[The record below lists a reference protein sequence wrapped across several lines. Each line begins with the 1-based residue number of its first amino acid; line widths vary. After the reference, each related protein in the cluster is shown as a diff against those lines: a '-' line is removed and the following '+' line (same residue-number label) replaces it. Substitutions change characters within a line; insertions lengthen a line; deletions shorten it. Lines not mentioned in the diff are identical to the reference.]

1 MLRAPVDQ
9 LVGKMLG
16 NYSIEQLLG
25 HSELEVVYKAWHNEQ
40 QRAMMITVFLLPEEL
55 SDQARERF
63 LVHFMQVGARLVKLR
78 HSNIVPCY
86 DCGEDSGYPYLVLPF
101 VKGNSLANLLKEQ
114 MPFHPERA
122 LDILIQVATALDYA
136 HSHGI
141 AHGSLSPAT
150 ILLDEQQNVQVMR
163 MGFVSLLD
171 LRGVQQRTY
180 SSTNRLAIAGKPI
193 TLSPYVAPE
202 WEGARSADFRKDIYA
217 LGVTLFELLSGEL
230 PFAGTDPFVAEKR
243 QAIVSL
249 HAINPSVPA
258 AFDPV
263 IQQALE
269 RNPTRCFQSAGDMA
283 LAFEWVLKAAQEAVP
298 VAPTTPLSSIRPPAK
313 QQHAAKTRSSPS
325 LRERRR
331 IVAMVAGAGVVA
343 VGAGVVAMNL
353 AHMMQQ
359 MTQAQISNG
368 QATTSTSLAQDNP
381 NTSHA
386 PQSANNGPQSTP
398 PAKLTPTATP
408 RPAALPKPLTQSTTT
423 PSSPIPTPTPSHT
436 GAIIGFTKQP
446 IDTANSFI
454 NPADGSASLLIRL
467 PNGSFVAYE
476 QACTHQGVAVRYNP
490 NTHKLVCPK
499 HDAIFDPANG
509 GRVVQGPAHRALP
522 PVAIRVNADGT
533 ITTG

>member
-16 NYSIEQLLG
+16 DYSIEQLIG
-25 HSELEVVYKAWHNEQ
+25 HSELEVVYKAWHHEQ
-40 QRAMMITVFLLPEEL
+40 QRAVMITVFLLPEEF
-55 SDQARERF
+55 SDQTRERF

-78 HSNIVPCY
+78 HPNIVPYY

-101 VKGNSLANLLKEQ
+101 AKGNSLANLLRAQ
-114 MPFHPERA
+114 MHFHPERL

-150 ILLDEQQNVQVMR
+150 ILLDEQQTVQVMR
-163 MGFVSLLD
+163 LGFVSLLET
-171 LRGVQQRTY
+171 RGIQQRTY
-180 SSTNRLAIAGKPI
+180 SSTNRLSSAGTPIALP
-193 TLSPYVAPE
+193 PYVAPD
-202 WEGARSADFRKDIYA
+202 WEGAQPADFRTDIYA

-230 PFAGTDPFVAEKR
+230 PFADTGPLVAEKR

-249 HAINPSVPA
+249 HTINPNVPA
-258 AFDPV
+258 ALDPV

-269 RNPTRCFQSAGDMA
+269 RDPTRCFQSAGDMA
-283 LAFEWVLKAAQEAVP
+283 RAFEWVLKAAQEDVP
-298 VAPTTPLSSIRPPAK
+298 VAPTTPLSSIRLPAK

-325 LRERRR
+325 LMERRR
-331 IVAMVAGAGVVA
+331 ILAMVAGAGVMA

-353 AHMMQQ
+353 AHLMPQ
-359 MTQAQISNG
+359 MTQAQISSG

-386 PQSANNGPQSTP
+386 PQSANNGPQPTP
-398 PAKLTPTATP
+398 PAKPTPTATP
-408 RPAALPKPLTQSTTT
+408 RPASLTQSTTK
-423 PSSPIPTPTPSHT
+423 PSSPTPTPTPSHT
-436 GAIIGFTKQP
+436 GAIIGFTNQP
-446 IDTANSFI
+446 IDTANDFI

-499 HDAIFDPANG
+499 HDAIFDPANS

-522 PVAIRVNADGT
+522 PVAMRVNVDGT